1 MAKSCHI
8 EKIAITCPRS
18 RMKRLNDV
26 TVSLISVRQ
35 GWILNK
41 KAAELNLVF
50 SIEVNDFNYAVF
62 VNSGTLK
69 CFGCGREGHLVRTCP
84 EKNPGSELSLRR

>member
-1 MAKSCHI
+1 
-8 EKIAITCPRS
+8 
-18 RMKRLNDV
+18 MKRLNDV
-26 TVSLISVRQ
+26 TVSLISVRL

-84 EKNPGSELSLRR
+84 EKSPGKCGKSHSKCQKS